1 MQEESHL
8 ADAEKLQREILATR
22 TRVLGADHP
31 DTLAVKLNLANTL
44 DSGTR
49 YAEAEKLYLETLEAQ
64 RRVLGAEH
72 PETLT
77 TMHSLGNT
85 LRREGRIDDAE
96 KLQRETL
103 AVRRRVIGP
112 DHPET
117 LRTMGELA
125 ATLLFQHKDT
135 EAHQLYAT
143 RLEAIGRTQGKDSL
157 AEAWYDY
164 ACGAPVAEQ
173 RDEAIDHLRQAV
185 SLGYSDSEHILSDQD
200 LKSLHGDPRFEQ
212 LVLDAKERA
221 TAAAPKK

>member
-1 MQEESHL
+1 MQLLALHTLSATKSVQADFLCGLELRQQNSVTTSFQARISLTLSSSGES
-8 ADAEKLQREILATR
+8 ATA
-22 TRVLGADHP
+22 LGIASCFP
-31 DTLAVKLNLANTL
+31 YPNGPASAAKLNLANTL
-44 DSGTR
+44 DPGTR

-72 PETLT
+72 PETPT

-85 LRREGRIDDAE
+85 LRREGHTDDAE

-117 LRTMGELA
+117 LRTMGALA
-125 ATLLFQHKDT
+125 ATLLLQHRDT

-157 AEAWYDY
+157 AEAWHDY
-164 ACGAPVAEQ
+164 ACGYRGATRRGHRSSSSGCQPW
-173 RDEAIDHLRQAV
+173 L
-185 SLGYSDSEHILSDQD
+185 LGL
-200 LKSLHGDPRFEQ
+200 
-212 LVLDAKERA
+212 
-221 TAAAPKK
+221 